1 MLILI
6 TGASGKVGKHVLQ
19 RLLAEPRFGAA
30 RFRGLCFSRD
40 LEVEDPRVE
49 SLRGSIAERETA
61 RAAMQDVTHVIHL
74 ATSKESP
81 DTIMDV
87 AVKGLFWLLEEFRLS
102 PLSRQFVLVGGDA
115 ALGHFFYPYAE
126 PITER
131 HAFKA
136 TPGCYGLSK
145 VLEEVMLEQYCIQ
158 YDIDACCLRAP
169 WLMADDDFRRALSF
183 GPDVFGVPRWP
194 DEVGADRAATLAA
207 EGAVPVALDA
217 AGQPLKRNMLH
228 VDDLAGAILAAL
240 DNPAARGQTFNIA
253 MDEPVDY
260 GKAAALLRRRSGAM
274 PVEVETPFFS
284 TWLDNSKA
292 KQLLGWRP
300 TYSLAGLID
309 AAWAFER
316 AAGDIPE
323 IRYPG

>member
-1 MLILI
+1 MLFLI
-6 TGASGKVGKHVLQ
+6 TGASGKVGKHVLR
-19 RLLAEPRFGAA
+19 RLLADPRFDGA

-40 LEVEDPRVE
+40 LDVDDPRVE
-49 SLRGSIAERETA
+49 SLRGSIAERSVA
-61 RAAMQDVTHVIHL
+61 QAAMQDVTHVIHL

-87 AVKGLFWLLEEFRLS
+87 AVKGLFWLLEEFRAA
-102 PLSRQFVLVGGDA
+102 PTAKQFVLVGGDA

-126 PITER
+126 PITEK

-145 VLEEVMLEQYCIQ
+145 VLEEVMVEQYGIQ
-158 YDIDACCLRAP
+158 YGIDACCLRAP

-183 GPDVFGVPRWP
+183 GPDVFGVPRWR
-194 DEVGADRAATLAA
+194 DEVGESRADALAKS
-207 EGAVPVALDA
+207 GAVPVALDA
-217 AGQPLKRNMLH
+217 EGLPLRRNVLH
-228 VDDLAGAILAAL
+228 VEDLAGAILAAL
-240 DNPAARGQTFNIA
+240 DNPAARSQTFNIA

-260 GKAAALLRRRSGAM
+260 AAAARLLAERAGAV
-274 PVEVETPFFS
+274 PVEVATPFFS

-300 TYSLAGLID
+300 AYSLAGLID
-309 AAWAFER
+309 AAWTFER

>member
-1 MLILI
+1 MRILI
-6 TGASGKVGKHVLQ
+6 TGASGKVGT
-19 RLLAEPRFGAA
+19 RLLRRLLSDPRFDEA

-40 LEVEDPRVE
+40 LETDDPRVE
-49 SLRGSIAERETA
+49 SMRGSIADRAVAE
-61 RAAMQDVTHVIHL
+61 AAMRGVTHVIHL

-87 AVKGLFWLLEEFRLS
+87 AVKGLFWLLEEFRVS
-102 PLSRQFVLVGGDA
+102 ASAKQFILVGGDA

-131 HAFKA
+131 DPFRA

-158 YDIDACCLRAP
+158 YDINGCCLRAP

-183 GPDVFGVPRWP
+183 GPDVFGVPRWHE
-194 DEVGADRAATLAA
+194 EVGADRANALAA
-207 EGAVPVALDA
+207 AGAVPVALDA
-217 AGQPLKRNMLH
+217 DGKPLRRNMLH

-240 DNPAARGQTFNIA
+240 DNPAACRQTFNVA

-260 GKAAALLRRRSGAM
+260 AVAAVLIGQRTGAARI
-274 PVEVETPFFS
+274 EVPTPYFS
-284 TWLDNSKA
+284 TWLDNGKA
-292 KQLLGWRP
+292 KQLLGWQP
-300 TYSLAGLID
+300 AYALADLID
-309 AAWAFER
+309 AAWSFKRNE
-316 AAGDIPE
+316 GEIPA